1 MCVAFFFYTVEASTP
16 TFMLENS
23 VHTDANS
30 WEVLHYPLW
39 EPSVHGLRH
48 LIIPA

>member
-1 MCVAFFFYTVEASTP
+1 MCVAFFFYTVEALTP

-23 VHTDANS
+23 VHTNANS

-39 EPSVHGLRH
+39 EPSVHDLCH